1 MRKYIAIALIVTILT
16 SLCICVYAENIEGL
30 QEQSSE
36 ITQKLN
42 ETNNR
47 LQAVQDEISTNM
59 QQLQE
64 LDNQVAQS
72 QEELN
77 KISVQVDEL
86 ILQISENEEK
96 LAKTQK
102 EYDSIQELLDARL
115 IQMYETPEL
124 GFLQVLFE
132 SKSITD
138 FLSTYYAMKELAE
151 YDAELLETVKKQKQ
165 EIETTKKILAEKK
178 EQVVE
183 SKQSQQKKTQVLANT
198 KTMREYYI
206 SKLTAE
212 EQALQAQIDEYNFQ
226 VSSIEAEI
234 KLLAINSISA
244 DYIGGAMIWPIPGY
258 TGITSEYGM
267 RVHPITGAYKLH
279 TGMDVGAPIGASF
292 VAAANGVV
300 TKATFNQA
308 YGNMV
313 IIDHGGGVQ
322 TLYAHGSEIMVQVGQ
337 TVSAGTEVL
346 KVGSTGYSTGPHAHF
361 EIRIN
366 GQTVNP
372 VDYLLESDLLPQTS
386 NLEENVNQTD
396 TNSN

>member
-1 MRKYIAIALIVTILT
+1 MRKYIVTLLITIILI
-16 SLCICVYAENIEGL
+16 SLCICVYAENITGL
-30 QEQSSE
+30 QEQSNE
-36 ITQKLN
+36 ITQALN

-47 LQAVQDEISTNM
+47 LQAVQEEISVNM

-77 KISVQVDEL
+77 KINVEIDEL
-86 ILQISENEEK
+86 IIQISENEEK
-96 LAKTQK
+96 LVKTQ
-102 EYDSIQELLDARL
+102 QEFDNVQGLLDARL

-132 SKSITD
+132 SKNITD

-151 YDAELLETVKKQKQ
+151 YDAQLLETVKQQKR
-165 EIETTKKILAEKK
+165 EIETTKQILAEKK
-178 EQVVE
+178 RQVTE
-183 SKQSQQKKTQVLANT
+183 NKQTQQKKTQVLTNT

-206 SKLTAE
+206 SKLTIE
-212 EQALQAQIDEYNFQ
+212 EQGLQAQIDQYNSQ
-226 VSSIEAEI
+226 VAMIESEI
-234 KLLAINSISA
+234 KLLTLNSISE

-258 TGITSEYGM
+258 TQITSQFGM

-279 TGMDVGAPIGASF
+279 TGVDVGAPMGASF

-300 TKATFNQA
+300 VKATYNHA

-322 TLYAHGSEIMVQVGQ
+322 TLYAHGSEIIAQLGQ
-337 TVSAGTEVL
+337 TVSAGDEVL

-372 VDYLLESDLLPQTS
+372 IDYLLKINEQKD
-386 NLEENVNQTD
+386 EAD
-396 TNSN
+396 TNNN